1 MSNTFASAIA
11 RYWAQHPDFLAQA
24 TASSPSLAAHIE
36 GSATTA
42 EDSPTLLPLR
52 AALFDM
58 DGVLFDSMPAHAK
71 SWAQIC
77 REFGF
82 DVDETEIYMNEG
94 RTAFTTLNVFTQ
106 RQYGRDTT
114 PEEVEKVYQ
123 RKCEVFN
130 TFPSAPKMPGAQEL
144 LDQIAADELTRVVVT
159 GSGQAS
165 LLERITRHYPNIF
178 DTNRIV
184 SSLDVKHGKPDP
196 EPYLMGLNK
205 ADVQP
210 WEAIVVENAPLG
222 VRAAVAAGI
231 FTIAVNTGPLPE
243 SALLDEGAN
252 ILFSSM
258 QAFAEA
264 WPQLRNFFAL
274 TKQSKA

>member
-42 EDSPTLLPLR
+42 EDCPTLLPLR
-52 AALFDM
+52 TALFDM

-114 PEEVEKVYQ
+114 PEEVEKIYQ

-178 DTNRIV
+178 DANRIV

-222 VRAAVAAGI
+222 VRASVAAGI

-252 ILFSSM
+252 LLFSSM

>member
-1 MSNTFASAIA
+1 MSSIYASAIA

-24 TASSPSLAAHIE
+24 TASSPLLAAHVA
-36 GSATTA
+36 GSAATA
-42 EDSPTLLPLR
+42 EACPALLPLR
-52 AALFDM
+52 ATLFDM

-71 SWAQIC
+71 SWAQVC

-114 PEEVEKVYQ
+114 SEEVEKVYQ

-130 TFPSAPKMPGAQEL
+130 TFPSAPKMQGAQEL
-144 LDQIAADELTRVVVT
+144 LDQIAADHLTRVVVT

-196 EPYLMGLNK
+196 EPYLMGIEK
-205 ADVQP
+205 AGVQP

-222 VRAAVAAGI
+222 VRAGVAAGI

-252 ILFSSM
+252 LLFPSM

-274 TKQSKA
+274 TK

>member
-1 MSNTFASAIA
+1 MIQSFASAISH
-11 RYWAQHPDFLAQA
+11 YWVTHPEWYSQA
-24 TASSPSLAAHIE
+24 LQSSPILAKTLPIDN
-36 GSATTA
+36 TTSS
-42 EDSPTLLPLR
+42 EDFPTLLPLR
-52 AALFDM
+52 ATLFDM

-71 SWAQIC
+71 SWAQVC

-130 TFPSAPKMPGAQEL
+130 TFPSAPKMQGTQEL
-144 LDQIAADELTRVVVT
+144 LDQIAADHLTRVVVT

-178 DTNRIV
+178 DTKRIV

-196 EPYLMGLNK
+196 EPYLMGLEK
-205 ADVQP
+205 AGVQP

-222 VRAAVAAGI
+222 VRAGVAAGI

-252 ILFSSM
+252 LLFPSM

-264 WPQLRNFFAL
+264 WPQLRNFFTL
-274 TKQSKA
+274 TK

>member
-1 MSNTFASAIA
+1 MSTTFASAIA

-24 TASSPSLAAHIE
+24 TASSPLLAAHVE

-42 EDSPTLLPLR
+42 EAFPTILPLR

-71 SWAQIC
+71 SWAQVC

-123 RKCEVFN
+123 RKCEIFN
-130 TFPSAPKMPGAQEL
+130 TFPSAPKMQGAQEL
-144 LDQIAADELTRVVVT
+144 LDQITADHLTRVVVT

-196 EPYLMGLNK
+196 EPYLMGLEK
-205 ADVQP
+205 AGVQP

-222 VRAAVAAGI
+222 VRAGVAAGI

-252 ILFSSM
+252 LLFPSM

-274 TKQSKA
+274 TK

>member
-1 MSNTFASAIA
+1 MSSIYASAIA

-24 TASSPSLAAHIE
+24 TASSPLLDAHVE

-42 EDSPTLLPLR
+42 ETCPTLLPLR
-52 AALFDM
+52 ATLFDM

-71 SWAQIC
+71 SWAQVC

-130 TFPSAPKMPGAQEL
+130 TFPSAPKMQGAQEL
-144 LDQIAADELTRVVVT
+144 LDQIAADHLTRVVVT

-196 EPYLMGLNK
+196 EPYFMGLEK
-205 ADVQP
+205 AGVQP

-222 VRAAVAAGI
+222 VRAGVAAGI

-252 ILFSSM
+252 LLFPSM

-274 TKQSKA
+274 TK

>member
-1 MSNTFASAIA
+1 MIQSFASAISH
-11 RYWAQHPDFLAQA
+11 YWATHPEWYSQA
-24 TASSPSLAAHIE
+24 LQSSPILAKTLPIDN
-36 GSATTA
+36 TTSS
-42 EDSPTLLPLR
+42 EDFPTLLPLR

-71 SWAQIC
+71 SWAQVC

-130 TFPSAPKMPGAQEL
+130 TFPSAPKMQGAQEL
-144 LDQIAADELTRVVVT
+144 LDQIVADHLTRVVVT

-196 EPYLMGLNK
+196 EPYLMGLEK
-205 ADVQP
+205 AGVQP

-222 VRAAVAAGI
+222 VRAGVAAGI

-252 ILFSSM
+252 LLFPSM
-258 QAFAEA
+258 QTFAEA

-274 TKQSKA
+274 TK

>member
-42 EDSPTLLPLR
+42 EDCPTLLPLR
-52 AALFDM
+52 TALFDM

-114 PEEVEKVYQ
+114 PEEVEKIYQ

-222 VRAAVAAGI
+222 VRASVAAGI

-252 ILFSSM
+252 LLFPSM

-274 TKQSKA
+274 TKQS

>member
-1 MSNTFASAIA
+1 MSTPFASAIA
-11 RYWAQHPDFLAQA
+11 RYWADHPDFLTEAKA
-24 TASSPSLAAHIE
+24 TASQLLATNVD
-36 GSATTA
+36 STTTTEA
-42 EDSPTLLPLR
+42 YPTLLPLR
-52 AALFDM
+52 ATLFDM

-71 SWAQIC
+71 SWAQVC

-82 DVDETEIYMNEG
+82 NVDETEIYMNEG

-130 TFPSAPKMPGAQEL
+130 TFPSAPKMQGAQEL
-144 LDQIAADELTRVVVT
+144 LDQITADHLTRVVVT

-165 LLERITRHYPNIF
+165 LLERITRHYPNVF

-196 EPYLMGLNK
+196 EPYLMGLEK
-205 ADVQP
+205 AGVQP

-222 VRAAVAAGI
+222 VRAGVAAGI

-252 ILFSSM
+252 LLFPSM

-274 TKQSKA
+274 TK

>member
-1 MSNTFASAIA
+1 MIQSFASAISH
-11 RYWAQHPDFLAQA
+11 YWVTHPEWYSQA
-24 TASSPSLAAHIE
+24 LQSSPILAKTLPIDN
-36 GSATTA
+36 TTSS
-42 EDSPTLLPLR
+42 EDFPTLLPLR
-52 AALFDM
+52 ATLFDM

-71 SWAQIC
+71 SWAQVC

-106 RQYGRDTT
+106 RQHGRDTT

-130 TFPSAPKMPGAQEL
+130 TFPSAPKMQGAQEL
-144 LDQIAADELTRVVVT
+144 LDQIAADHLTRVVVT

-196 EPYLMGLNK
+196 EPYFMGLEK
-205 ADVQP
+205 AGVQP

-222 VRAAVAAGI
+222 VRAGVAAGI

-252 ILFSSM
+252 LLFPSM

-274 TKQSKA
+274 TK

>member
-42 EDSPTLLPLR
+42 EDCPTLLPLR

-114 PEEVEKVYQ
+114 PEEVEKIYQ

-130 TFPSAPKMPGAQEL
+130 TFPSAPKMQGAQEL
-144 LDQIAADELTRVVVT
+144 LDQIAADHLTRVVVT

-196 EPYLMGLNK
+196 EPYLMGLEK
-205 ADVQP
+205 AGVQP

-222 VRAAVAAGI
+222 VRAGVAAGI

-252 ILFSSM
+252 LLFPSM

-274 TKQSKA
+274 TK

>member
-1 MSNTFASAIA
+1 MSTTFASAIA

-24 TASSPSLAAHIE
+24 TASSPLLAAYVE

-42 EDSPTLLPLR
+42 EAFPTILPLR

-71 SWAQIC
+71 SWAQVC

-130 TFPSAPKMPGAQEL
+130 TFPSAPKMQGAQEL
-144 LDQIAADELTRVVVT
+144 LDQIAADHLTRVVVT

-178 DTNRIV
+178 DTKRIV

-196 EPYLMGLNK
+196 EPYLMGLEK
-205 ADVQP
+205 AGVQP

-222 VRAAVAAGI
+222 VRAGVAAGI

-252 ILFSSM
+252 LLFPSM

-274 TKQSKA
+274 TK

>member
-24 TASSPSLAAHIE
+24 TASSPSLSAYVE

-42 EDSPTLLPLR
+42 EDCPTLLPLR
-52 AALFDM
+52 ATLFDM

-71 SWAQIC
+71 SWAQVC

-114 PEEVEKVYQ
+114 PEEVEMVYQ
-123 RKCEVFN
+123 RKCEIFN
-130 TFPSAPKMPGAQEL
+130 TFPSASKMQGAQEL
-144 LDQIAADELTRVVVT
+144 LDQIAADHLTRVVVT

-196 EPYLMGLNK
+196 EPYLMGLEK
-205 ADVQP
+205 AGVQP

-222 VRAAVAAGI
+222 VRAGVAAGI

-252 ILFSSM
+252 LLFPSM

-274 TKQSKA
+274 TK

>member
-1 MSNTFASAIA
+1 MIQSFASAISH
-11 RYWAQHPDFLAQA
+11 YWATHLEWYSQA
-24 TASSPSLAAHIE
+24 LQSSPILAKTLPIDN
-36 GSATTA
+36 TTSS
-42 EDSPTLLPLR
+42 EDFPTLLPLR
-52 AALFDM
+52 ATLFDM

-71 SWAQIC
+71 SWAQVC

-130 TFPSAPKMPGAQEL
+130 TFPSAPKMQGAQEL
-144 LDQIAADELTRVVVT
+144 LDQIAADHLTRVVVT

-178 DTNRIV
+178 DTKRIV

-196 EPYLMGLNK
+196 EPYLMGLEK
-205 ADVQP
+205 AGVQP

-222 VRAAVAAGI
+222 VRAGVAAGI

-252 ILFSSM
+252 LLFPSM
-258 QAFAEA
+258 QAFAVA

-274 TKQSKA
+274 TK

>member
-1 MSNTFASAIA
+1 MTQQHYAAA
-11 RYWAQHPDFLAQA
+11 VTQYWEQHPDWQREAV
-24 TASSPSLAAHIE
+24 AAGH
-36 GSATTA
+36 
-42 EDSPTLLPLR
+42 DLHTLPVQ

-71 SWAQIC
+71 SWAQVC

-130 TFPSAPKMPGAQEL
+130 TFPSAPKMQGAQEL
-144 LDQIAADELTRVVVT
+144 LDQIAADHLTRVVVT

-178 DTNRIV
+178 DANRIV

-196 EPYLMGLNK
+196 EPYLMGLEK
-205 ADVQP
+205 AGVQP

-222 VRAAVAAGI
+222 VRAGVAAGI

-252 ILFSSM
+252 LLFPSM
-258 QAFAEA
+258 QTFAEA

-274 TKQSKA
+274 TK

>member
-1 MSNTFASAIA
+1 MIQSFASAISH
-11 RYWAQHPDFLAQA
+11 YWVTHPEWYSQA
-24 TASSPSLAAHIE
+24 LQSSPILAKTLPIDN
-36 GSATTA
+36 TTSS
-42 EDSPTLLPLR
+42 EDFPTLLTLR
-52 AALFDM
+52 ATLFDM

-71 SWAQIC
+71 SWAQVC

-82 DVDETEIYMNEG
+82 DVDETEIYLNEG

-130 TFPSAPKMPGAQEL
+130 TFPSAPKMQGAQEL
-144 LDQIAADELTRVVVT
+144 LDQIAADHLTRVVVT

-196 EPYLMGLNK
+196 EPYLMGLEK
-205 ADVQP
+205 AGVQP

-222 VRAAVAAGI
+222 VRAGVAAGI

-252 ILFSSM
+252 LLFPSM
-258 QAFAEA
+258 QAFAGA

-274 TKQSKA
+274 TK

>member
-71 SWAQIC
+71 SWAQVC

-252 ILFSSM
+252 LLFSSM